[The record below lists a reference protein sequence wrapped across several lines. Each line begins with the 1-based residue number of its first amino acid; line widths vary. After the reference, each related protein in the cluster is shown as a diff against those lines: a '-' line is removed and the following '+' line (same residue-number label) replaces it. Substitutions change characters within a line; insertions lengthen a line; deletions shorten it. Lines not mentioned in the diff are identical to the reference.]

1 MDTKEQASQPAL
13 QSLKE
18 YAVITAAVLIM
29 DIGIY
34 VFKFPNN
41 FSFGGV
47 SGMAVV
53 ICRFL
58 PFTASQINLFINLLL
73 LLVGF
78 AVLGRNFGVKT
89 AYVTVLSSVLLN
101 IFEKLFPMAHPLTD
115 EIMLELCFAIILPA
129 LAAALLFFENASG
142 GGTDIMPLLKN
153 EVRDDKDFVFLKKIP
168 ELHVLEEKDG
178 ELIIGATMTL
188 TELAES
194 ALLNS
199 RYAAIAQAAS
209 LTASPQIRNIA
220 TVGGNIMQDRRC
232 IYFNQP
238 HLWRSGL
245 AYCFKTGG
253 SICHQIPNSP
263 VCRAIYYSDVATA
276 LIAYE
281 AEVEYIEDGE
291 THRTDLASLIER
303 HSVANGLA
311 CHEHLPILVTRFF
324 VPAAEEG
331 ECSGF
336 YKYAMRTTI
345 DFPIINFA
353 LRCGGNRPAR
363 LAAGAVAPHPVVM
376 AETAAKIDSDA
387 TDDEV
392 IAQAED
398 ELRKLAMPI
407 KEACMTPAVKR
418 SLYRH
423 VAMLLNLRK

>member
-1 MDTKEQASQPAL
+1 M
-13 QSLKE
+13 
-18 YAVITAAVLIM
+18 
-29 DIGIY
+29 
-34 VFKFPNN
+34 
-41 FSFGGV
+41 
-47 SGMAVV
+47 
-53 ICRFL
+53 
-58 PFTASQINLFINLLL
+58 
-73 LLVGF
+73 
-78 AVLGRNFGVKT
+78 
-89 AYVTVLSSVLLN
+89 
-101 IFEKLFPMAHPLTD
+101 
-115 EIMLELCFAIILPA
+115 
-129 LAAALLFFENASG
+129 
-142 GGTDIMPLLKN
+142 
-153 EVRDDKDFVFLKKIP
+153 
-168 ELHVLEEKDG
+168 EEKDG
-178 ELIIGATMTL
+178 ELIIGAAMTL

-281 AEVEYIEDGE
+281 AEVEYIENGE
-291 THRTDLASLIER
+291 TQRTSVEALVAH
-303 HSVANGLA
+303 HSVTNGLS
-311 CHEHLPILVTRFF
+311 CHEHLPILVTRFI
-324 VPAAEEG
+324 VPATAEG
-331 ECSGF
+331 GWSGF

-353 LRCGGNRPAR
+353 LCCGGNRPAR

>member
-1 MDTKEQASQPAL
+1 M
-13 QSLKE
+13 
-18 YAVITAAVLIM
+18 
-29 DIGIY
+29 
-34 VFKFPNN
+34 
-41 FSFGGV
+41 
-47 SGMAVV
+47 
-53 ICRFL
+53 
-58 PFTASQINLFINLLL
+58 
-73 LLVGF
+73 
-78 AVLGRNFGVKT
+78 
-89 AYVTVLSSVLLN
+89 
-101 IFEKLFPMAHPLTD
+101 
-115 EIMLELCFAIILPA
+115 
-129 LAAALLFFENASG
+129 
-142 GGTDIMPLLKN
+142 
-153 EVRDDKDFVFLKKIP
+153 
-168 ELHVLEEKDG
+168 
-178 ELIIGATMTL
+178 
-188 TELAES
+188 
-194 ALLNS
+194 
-199 RYAAIAQAAS
+199 
-209 LTASPQIRNIA
+209 SPQIRNIA

-303 HSVANGLA
+303 HSVATA
-311 CHEHLPILVTRFF
+311 LPATSICPSSSRAFSS
-324 VPAAEEG
+324 PRRKRASAAAFISTP
-331 ECSGF
+331 CARRSTS
-336 YKYAMRTTI
+336 RSSTS
-345 DFPIINFA
+345 
-353 LRCGGNRPAR
+353 RPAR

-423 VAMLLNLRK
+423 VAMLLDLRK

>member
-1 MDTKEQASQPAL
+1 
-13 QSLKE
+13 
-18 YAVITAAVLIM
+18 
-29 DIGIY
+29 
-34 VFKFPNN
+34 
-41 FSFGGV
+41 
-47 SGMAVV
+47 
-53 ICRFL
+53 
-58 PFTASQINLFINLLL
+58 
-73 LLVGF
+73 
-78 AVLGRNFGVKT
+78 
-89 AYVTVLSSVLLN
+89 
-101 IFEKLFPMAHPLTD
+101 
-115 EIMLELCFAIILPA
+115 
-129 LAAALLFFENASG
+129 
-142 GGTDIMPLLKN
+142 
-153 EVRDDKDFVFLKKIP
+153 
-168 ELHVLEEKDG
+168 
-178 ELIIGATMTL
+178 
-188 TELAES
+188 
-194 ALLNS
+194 
-199 RYAAIAQAAS
+199 
-209 LTASPQIRNIA
+209 
-220 TVGGNIMQDRRC
+220 MQDRRC

-291 THRTDLASLIER
+291 THRTDLKSLIER

-311 CHEHLPILVTRFF
+311 CHERLPILVTRFL
-324 VPAAEEG
+324 VPAAEKG
-331 ECSGF
+331 ERSGF

-353 LRCGGNRPAR
+353 LRCGGKRPAR

-407 KEACMTPAVKR
+407 KEASMTPAVKR

-423 VAMLLNLRK
+423 VAMLLDLRK

>member
-1 MDTKEQASQPAL
+1 MSEQ
-13 QSLKE
+13 
-18 YAVITAAVLIM
+18 
-29 DIGIY
+29 
-34 VFKFPNN
+34 
-41 FSFGGV
+41 
-47 SGMAVV
+47 
-53 ICRFL
+53 
-58 PFTASQINLFINLLL
+58 
-73 LLVGF
+73 
-78 AVLGRNFGVKT
+78 
-89 AYVTVLSSVLLN
+89 VLSSLHDVVSA
-101 IFEKLFPMAHPLTD
+101 EHPTY
-115 EIMLELCFAIILPA
+115 I
-129 LAAALLFFENASG
+129 G

-194 ALLNS
+194 ELLNS

-253 SICHQIPNSP
+253 SLCHQIPNSP

-291 THRTDLASLIER
+291 THRTDLKSLIER

-331 ECSGF
+331 ERSGF

-353 LRCGGNRPAR
+353 RPAR
-363 LAAGAVAPHPVVM
+363 LAAGAVAPHPVM
-376 AETAAKIDSDA
+376 LEETAKLIDSGA
-387 TDDEV
+387 SDEEV
-392 IAQAED
+392 VASAEQ
-398 ELRKLAMPI
+398 ELKKLAMPI
-407 KEACMTPAVKR
+407 KEACITPALKR
-418 SLYRH
+418 DLYRH
-423 VAMLLNLRK
+423 IAMLLKLRK

>member
-1 MDTKEQASQPAL
+1 MWPS
-13 QSLKE
+13 
-18 YAVITAAVLIM
+18 
-29 DIGIY
+29 
-34 VFKFPNN
+34 
-41 FSFGGV
+41 
-47 SGMAVV
+47 
-53 ICRFL
+53 
-58 PFTASQINLFINLLL
+58 
-73 LLVGF
+73 
-78 AVLGRNFGVKT
+78 
-89 AYVTVLSSVLLN
+89 
-101 IFEKLFPMAHPLTD
+101 
-115 EIMLELCFAIILPA
+115 
-129 LAAALLFFENASG
+129 
-142 GGTDIMPLLKN
+142 
-153 EVRDDKDFVFLKKIP
+153 
-168 ELHVLEEKDG
+168 
-178 ELIIGATMTL
+178 
-188 TELAES
+188 
-194 ALLNS
+194 
-199 RYAAIAQAAS
+199 S

-245 AYCFKTGG
+245 ACCFKTGG

-291 THRTDLASLIER
+291 THRTDLKSLIER

-331 ECSGF
+331 ERSGF

-363 LAAGAVAPHPVVM
+363 LAAGALAPHPVVM

-407 KEACMTPAVKR
+407 KEACMPPTVKR

-423 VAMLLNLRK
+423 VAMLLDLRK

>member
-1 MDTKEQASQPAL
+1 MSGQVLE
-13 QSLKE
+13 SLHD
-18 YAVITAAVLIM
+18 V
-29 DIGIY
+29 
-34 VFKFPNN
+34 
-41 FSFGGV
+41 V
-47 SGMAVV
+47 SA
-53 ICRFL
+53 
-58 PFTASQINLFINLLL
+58 
-73 LLVGF
+73 
-78 AVLGRNFGVKT
+78 
-89 AYVTVLSSVLLN
+89 
-101 IFEKLFPMAHPLTD
+101 EHPTY
-115 EIMLELCFAIILPA
+115 I
-129 LAAALLFFENASG
+129 G

-153 EVRDDKDFVFLKKIP
+153 KVRDDKDFVFLKKIP

-178 ELIIGATMTL
+178 ELIIGAAMTL

-194 ALLNS
+194 ELLNS

-220 TVGGNIMQDRRC
+220 TVGGNIM
-232 IYFNQP
+232 
-238 HLWRSGL
+238 
-245 AYCFKTGG
+245 
-253 SICHQIPNSP
+253 P

-324 VPAAEEG
+324 IPAAEKG
-331 ECSGF
+331 ERSGF

-353 LRCGGNRPAR
+353 LRCGGKRPAR

-423 VAMLLNLRK
+423 VAMLLDLRK